1 MAEILIQRDENSRII
16 SVVVRDL
23 GAASDAITGVDRFL
37 RAVVAAMNDYL
48 HVHAEVQVGDE
59 WHLEIDRADQHLS
72 REIDAILE
80 TLLIGL
86 NMLAEEYPADLAL
99 RESGLGVQV

>member
-1 MAEILIQRDENSRII
+1 MAEILIHRDENNRVIGL
-16 SVVVRDL
+16 VVRDV
-23 GAASDAITGVDRFL
+23 GAAGEAMAGVDRFL

-48 HVHAEVQVGDE
+48 HVHAEVHVGDE
-59 WHLEIDRADQHLS
+59 WQLEIDRTDQHLS

-86 NMLAEEYPADLAL
+86 NMLAEEFPADLAL
-99 RESGLGVQV
+99 RETGLGVQV

>member
-1 MAEILIQRDENSRII
+1 MAEILIHRDENSRI
-16 SVVVRDL
+16 VGLVVRDTE
-23 GAASDAITGVDRFL
+23 AASEAIAGVDRFL

-48 HVHAEVQVGDE
+48 HVHAEFRAGAE

-86 NMLAEEYPADLAL
+86 NMLAEEFPADLAL
-99 RESGLGVQV
+99 RETGLGVQV